1 MLSAFDQVRK
11 NFKLKPKAYTI
22 DNLAFKLHY
31 RVTTLMLVVATVL
44 VTSRQYIGEHI
55 RCIGDSGVPAHVM
68 NTFCF
73 FTATFTVIKHLNS
86 TLVDKE
92 ALAHPG
98 VGPMGVNTDE
108 PTKRHAYYQWVPFV
122 LFGQALMFYFTHLLW
137 KKLEGGRLRNLVDGL
152 QFAAFALG
160 DKELEINKNKIPSKQ
175 KRNDMIKEVRRA
187 FMSRLYINRSW
198 SISLVFCELINFFHV
213 ILQVHLTNKFLSG
226 QFLSLG
232 PEILRNGV
240 DSSVDQLD
248 VVFPKVTKCTFYKYG
263 PSGSIQK
270 HDAMCV
276 MALNIIN
283 DKIYV
288 MLWFWFLIL
297 FIISGL
303 ALIWRLITVI
313 LHARSQ
319 KFNELVFS
327 TACPGKLNPWRVL
340 RVTRYCNFTDWLFL
354 YYLSKNMDGFVFR
367 DLFIGLAEDLDDQT
381 ENPALFD
388 IFVFFDAKTD
398 FTNALQV
405 AREMGDAV
413 IKCLR
418 VVDVV
423 ELDDHFGAKVVEKQI
438 INLLTGEEIKDEV
451 AFLFRKMDVMPADRR
466 MSVMP
471 EAASKATAAES
482 SGESKK
488 RCCFYRVDKVPY
500 RLDQKEVLILMR
512 LNKNKH

>member
-11 NFKLKPKAYTI
+11 NFKLKPKTYTI
-22 DNLAFKLHY
+22 DNFAFKLHY
-31 RVTTLMLVVATVL
+31 RITTLMLLVATVL

-55 RCIGDSGVPAHVM
+55 RCISDSGVPAHVM

-73 FTATFTVIKHLNS
+73 FTATFTVIKHLNA
-86 TLVDKE
+86 TLLDKE

-98 VGPMGVNTDE
+98 VGPIGVNTDE
-108 PTKRHAYYQWVPFV
+108 PIKRHAYYQWVPFV

-137 KKLEGGRLRNLVDGL
+137 KKLEGGRLRKLIDGL

-160 DKELEINKNKIPSKQ
+160 DKEIEVNKNKIPTKE
-175 KRNDMIKEVRRA
+175 KRNEKIKQIRRA

-198 SISLVFCELINFFHV
+198 SISLILCEVINFVHI
-213 ILQVHLTNKFLSG
+213 ILQVHLTNQFLCG

-232 PEILRNGV
+232 PEIIRNGV

-263 PSGSIQK
+263 PSGSIQS

-288 MLWFWFLIL
+288 MLWFWFVIL

-303 ALIWRLITVI
+303 ALLWRLLTII

-319 KFNELVFS
+319 KFNEMVFS

-381 ENPALFD
+381 D
-388 IFVFFDAKTD
+388 RKS
-398 FTNALQV
+398 
-405 AREMGDAV
+405 
-413 IKCLR
+413 
-418 VVDVV
+418 VV
-423 ELDDHFGAKVVEKQI
+423 
-438 INLLTGEEIKDEV
+438 
-451 AFLFRKMDVMPADRR
+451 
-466 MSVMP
+466 
-471 EAASKATAAES
+471 
-482 SGESKK
+482 
-488 RCCFYRVDKVPY
+488 
-500 RLDQKEVLILMR
+500 
-512 LNKNKH
+512 